1 MQTSFTLAQLADP
14 DVAEADKILRACVHC
29 GFCTA
34 TCPTYV
40 LLGDELD
47 SPRGRIYL
55 IKEMLE
61 NDRPATAD
69 VAKHID
75 RCLSCLACM
84 TTCPSGVHYMHL
96 VDHARAHIED
106 TYRRPWADR
115 IMRALLAN
123 LLPYPGRF
131 RAALAAGWFARP
143 FVKLVSWLAVPAG
156 RSARKAVPV
165 AEGWRGMAQRTIAM
179 LGLMPSRLPNRSAY
193 GRPQTFSTQPSRRR
207 GRIALLQ
214 GCAQGV
220 LGPQINEAAIRLL
233 MRQGIDVVL
242 AADEACC
249 GSLVHHMGREHQAL
263 EQARHNIDVWTREIE
278 GGLDAIVI
286 TASGCGTTIKDY
298 GYMLRNDPAYAEKAA
313 RVSALAKDIS
323 EYLADLDLGA
333 PAAQSGLTVAY
344 QSACSLQ
351 HGQKITRQPK
361 DLLAIAGFKVRD
373 IAEAHLCCGSA
384 GTYNIMQPDIAR
396 TLRDRKVASIERTG
410 ADVIATGNIGCMAH
424 IAGGTD
430 IPILHTVELLDWA
443 CGGPVPDALKGVRR
457 DVNDSQ
463 RIAVAI

>member
-55 IKEMLE
+55 IKDMLE

-106 TYRRPWADR
+106 SYRRPWADR
-115 IMRALLAN
+115 VMRALLAN
-123 LLPYPGRF
+123 LLPYPARF
-131 RAALAAGWFARP
+131 RAALGAGWFARP
-143 FVKLVSWLAVPAG
+143 FVTAVSWLAGSAG
-156 RSARKAVPV
+156 RSARKAAPV
-165 AEGWRGMAQRTIAM
+165 AEGWRGMVQRTVAM
-179 LGLMPSRLPNRSAY
+179 LGLLPSRLPNRSAY
-193 GRPQTFSTQPSRRR
+193 GRPQTFSAQPLQSR

-214 GCAQGV
+214 GCAQSV
-220 LGPQINEAAIRLL
+220 LGPQINEATVRLL
-233 MRQGIDVVL
+233 TRQGIDVVL

-263 EQARHNIDVWTREIE
+263 AQARHNIDVWTREIE

-298 GYMLRNDPAYAEKAA
+298 GYMLRNDPAYAGKAA
-313 RVSALAKDIS
+313 RVSALARDIS
-323 EYLADLDLGA
+323 EYLAGLDLGA
-333 PAAQSGLTVAY
+333 PAAASGLTVAY

-361 DLLAIAGFKVRD
+361 GLLAAAGFTVRD

-396 TLRDRKVASIERTG
+396 TLRDRKVANIERTG
-410 ADVIATGNIGCMAH
+410 ADVIATGNIGCMTH
-424 IAGGTD
+424 IAGGTG
-430 IPILHTVELLDWA
+430 IPIVHTVELLDWA
-443 CGGPVPDALKGVRR
+443 YGGPVPDALKGVRL

>member
-55 IKEMLE
+55 IKDMLE

-96 VDHARAHIED
+96 VDHARAHVEE
-106 TYRRPWADR
+106 TYRRPFADR
-115 IMRALLAN
+115 MMRALLAN

-131 RAALAAGWFARP
+131 RAALAAGWLASP
-143 FVKLVSWLAVPAG
+143 FVKLAFWLAGGATRP
-156 RSARKAVPV
+156 ARKAMPV
-165 AEGWRGMAQRTIAM
+165 SPGWRGIARRTVAM
-179 LGLMPSRLPNRSAY
+179 LGLLPTRLPNRSAY
-193 GRPQTFSTQPSRRR
+193 ERAQTFSTQSSGRN

-214 GCAQGV
+214 GCAQSV

-233 MRQGIDVVL
+233 TRHGIEVVQ

-249 GSLVHHMGREHQAL
+249 GSLVHHMGGEHQAL
-263 EQARHNIDVWTREIE
+263 AQARHNIDIWTREMDA
-278 GGLDAIVI
+278 GLDAIAI

-298 GYMLRNDPAYAEKAA
+298 GYMLRNEPAYAEKAK

-323 EYLADLDLGA
+323 EYLVGLDLGA
-333 PAAQSGLTVAY
+333 PALRSGLTVAY

-361 DLLAIAGFKVRD
+361 DLLVDAGFKVRD

-396 TLRDRKVASIERTG
+396 SLRDRKVANLARTG
-410 ADVIATGNIGCMAH
+410 ADVIATGNIGCMTH
-424 IAGGTD
+424 IAGGTAT
-430 IPILHTVELLDWA
+430 PIVHTVELLDWA
-443 CGGPVPDALKGVRR
+443 YGGPLPDALKGVRI